1 MSLAYNRLMNHVR
14 YMVARTIHGEK
25 LKMNLNDY
33 MSVKFLRLFMHLRE
47 SAMRWRSV
55 WDYRCRILRSVIWQ
69 CIWSECW
76 TVRQNKNVYQKN
88 KDIKRR
94 GEIKMKTF
102 EYTIKDELGI
112 HARPAGLLVKEAKK
126 YESECTITKDGKTK
140 KLTQLM
146 MLMSLG
152 VKQGETVTVTAERC

>member
-1 MSLAYNRLMNHVR
+1 
-14 YMVARTIHGEK
+14 
-25 LKMNLNDY
+25 
-33 MSVKFLRLFMHLRE
+33 
-47 SAMRWRSV
+47 
-55 WDYRCRILRSVIWQ
+55 
-69 CIWSECW
+69 
-76 TVRQNKNVYQKN
+76 
-88 KDIKRR
+88 
-94 GEIKMKTF
+94 MKTL

-152 VKQGETVTVTAERC
+152 VKQGETVTVTAEGADEDAAIAGLKEFFEANL

>member
-1 MSLAYNRLMNHVR
+1 
-14 YMVARTIHGEK
+14 
-25 LKMNLNDY
+25 
-33 MSVKFLRLFMHLRE
+33 
-47 SAMRWRSV
+47 
-55 WDYRCRILRSVIWQ
+55 
-69 CIWSECW
+69 
-76 TVRQNKNVYQKN
+76 
-88 KDIKRR
+88 
-94 GEIKMKTF
+94 MKTF

-152 VKQGETVTVTAERC
+152 VKQGETVTVTAEGADEDTAIEGLKAFFEENL